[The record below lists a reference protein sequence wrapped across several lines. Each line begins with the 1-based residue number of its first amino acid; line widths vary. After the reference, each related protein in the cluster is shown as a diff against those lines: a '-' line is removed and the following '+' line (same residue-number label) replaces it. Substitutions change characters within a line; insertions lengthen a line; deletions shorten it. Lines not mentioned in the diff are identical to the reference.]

1 MNKENQKAVKKYKK
15 LLTQAKK
22 LQDSYEK
29 ADKKRNA
36 LLDARDKAHEKVQKH
51 WNPKVEKADMNAAS
65 TYGKVCAARDELK
78 ALRKSLIASD
88 NPDRK
93 ELIDLILS

>member
-1 MNKENQKAVKKYKK
+1 MLA
-15 LLTQAKK
+15 QAKK

-29 ADKKRNA
+29 ADKKRND
-36 LLDARDKAHEKVQKH
+36 LLDAMEKAHDKVQKY
-51 WNPKVEKADMNAAS
+51 WNPKVEKADMSATS
-65 TYGKVCAARDELK
+65 TYGKVCVARDELK
-78 ALRKSLIASD
+78 ALRKALIAND